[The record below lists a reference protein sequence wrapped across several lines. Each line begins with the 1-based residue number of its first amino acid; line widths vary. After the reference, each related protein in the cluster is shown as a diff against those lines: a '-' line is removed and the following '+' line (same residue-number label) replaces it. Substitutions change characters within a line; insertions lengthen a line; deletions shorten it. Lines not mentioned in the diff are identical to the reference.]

1 MLTIRC
7 ATCKT
12 KLWKYD
18 KIGHGEVLRCHKAR
32 ISKWYVDEE
41 LQGDKIVC
49 PNCKRRSA
57 LIKAAFIKW
66 IRMRFYTM
74 APSATNR
81 TMAFVCSIQYNDGM
95 KAWRRKKWR
104 KFIS

>member
-32 ISKWYVDEE
+32 ISKWYVPVEM
-41 LQGDKIVC
+41 QGDKIVC
-49 PNCKRRSA
+49 PNCKRPIGIDKGTFYKMDLTPFSTMGQNGINNA
-57 LIKAAFIKW
+57 AAF
-66 IRMRFYTM
+66 RQR
-74 APSATNR
+74 AL
-81 TMAFVCSIQYNDGM
+81 
-95 KAWRRKKWR
+95 
-104 KFIS
+104 